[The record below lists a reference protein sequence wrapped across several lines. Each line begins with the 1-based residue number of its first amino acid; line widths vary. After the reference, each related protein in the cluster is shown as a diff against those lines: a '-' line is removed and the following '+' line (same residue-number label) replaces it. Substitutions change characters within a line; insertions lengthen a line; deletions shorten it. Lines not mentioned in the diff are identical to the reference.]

1 MRRHRT
7 TLRCRPLIYFCAFG
21 DEAQFAML
29 SIALESLAAFSKVR
43 CDIVVLTNADS
54 QEILSR
60 YLAAFRKTLRIT
72 VKRVEAADVQ
82 QYTHARYRIVEF
94 DELRGYGPVL
104 YLDTDVVCDGDLRPL
119 LGKLRAAD
127 GICALPEG
135 RLLSPYGFWG
145 RSLFLADPDLAVTPS
160 DPGISTGVLGGAS
173 MEALRA
179 PFGLILDHIEAWF
192 AAGNAPLFYDQANAN
207 YVMIKHGLFD
217 GTVMGEHLRV
227 VGNESDADPSR
238 RLGLAHFA
246 GGVGNNMPKLMRMR
260 IYRAALAADAPPTPW
275 ARFGRAVRKALG
287 RGSGQGA

>member
-1 MRRHRT
+1 MRRRWP
-7 TLRCRPLIYFCAFG
+7 LMRSKPLIYFCAFG

-29 SIALESLAAFSKVR
+29 SVALESLATFSRVR
-43 CDIVVLTNADS
+43 CDIVVLTNAAS

-72 VKRVEAADVQ
+72 VKHVEAADVQ
-82 QYTHARYRIVEF
+82 QYTHARYRIVRF
-94 DELRGYGPVL
+94 DELRHHGPVL
-104 YLDTDVVCDGDLRPL
+104 YLDTDIVCDGDLRPL
-119 LGKLRAAD
+119 LRKLRTVQ

-135 RLLSPYGFWG
+135 HLLSPHGFWG
-145 RSLFLADPDLAVTPS
+145 RTLFLQDPGLGVRPS

-173 MEALRA
+173 IAALRR

-207 YVMIKHGLFD
+207 YVMVKHGLFD

-227 VGNESDADPSR
+227 VGHEADADPSR

-246 GGVGNNMPKLMRMR
+246 GGVGNNMPKLLRMR
-260 IYRAALAADAPPTPW
+260 IYRAALAPDAPPPKRGW
-275 ARFGRAVRKALG
+275 FGRTVGRALDRVVG
-287 RGSGQGA
+287 T